1 MATVQL
7 WPAYLS
13 LELDNEAW
21 KKIFILVEF
30 ILKLSNFRKE
40 KIISVHK
47 ETT

>member
-1 MATVQL
+1 MATVHL
-7 WPAYLS
+7 WSAYLS
-13 LELDNEAW
+13 PELHNEAR

-30 ILKLSNFRKE
+30 ILKLSNIRKE